1 MKDLKTI
8 VNIVKQE
15 LYIMTPKQ
23 KKMSLFLF
31 LVVFIGSIMELLGVT
46 AILPFIQSLLDVD
59 GLKQIWIVKNIID
72 FFHLQNQYQ
81 IIYIMAFFVI
91 LIYLFKNLYLL
102 WSSNVQYKFRYKF
115 QRELSSRML
124 SAYMR
129 RPYEYFLTINSA
141 QVLRSIEGDVI
152 AVFGIYE
159 FFFKILSCLL
169 NIVLIGIFLLYT
181 DYIMAIGVLFLSFI
195 SFTIIMCV
203 FKKLLS
209 GVGKAQREA
218 SMMTKKYAY
227 QAVNG
232 IKEIHVMKKNEFFI
246 QKYDTAY
253 LQQNKMEKK
262 YSFLNECPEKI
273 IEMSCIAG
281 ILAIVCIRLAIGV
294 DISKFVS
301 QLSVFAVAAFRIL
314 PSISRLIGYVS
325 GLVYARPALEDA
337 YNQLIEVEKHEKQI
351 SGYIR
356 ENRREEAVKEFMFQD
371 KIEIKGIVWK
381 YPNSEEYVLDSL
393 DLIIHK
399 GESIGFIGAS
409 GAGKTTLSDIILG
422 LFKPLAGNVFA
433 DGIDIYTIPEV
444 WAKTIG
450 YVPQAVYL
458 TDDTIR
464 NNIAFGEEE
473 QDIEDNK
480 VWEALEQAQFKEY
493 VEKMPLS
500 LDTMVGERGI
510 RLSGGQKQR
519 IAIARALYY
528 NPDII
533 VLDEATSAL
542 DNETEKAVMES
553 IDALQ
558 KKKTLIIVAHR
569 LSTLKNCDRVFEI
582 QKGKAKEVSLK
593 EMGKTGIETKQ
604 QY

>member
-8 VNIVKQE
+8 VNMVKQE

-23 KKMSLFLF
+23 KKVSLFLF
-31 LVVFIGSIMELLGVT
+31 LIVFIGSIMELLGVT
-46 AILPFIQSLLDVD
+46 AILPFIQSLLDVE
-59 GLKQIWIVKNIID
+59 GLDEIWLVKNIID
-72 FFHLQNQYQ
+72 FFHLYDQYQ
-81 IIYIMAFFVI
+81 IIYIMAFLVV

-102 WSSNVQYKFRYKF
+102 WSSNMQYKFRYLF

-129 RPYEYFLTINSA
+129 RPYEYFLNINSA

-159 FFFKILSCLL
+159 FFFKILACLL
-169 NIVLIGIFLLYT
+169 NILLIGIFLIYT
-181 DYIMAIGVLFLSFI
+181 DYIMAIGVLFSSFI
-195 SFTIIMCV
+195 SFAIIMYV
-203 FKKLLS
+203 FKRLLN

-218 SMMTKKYAY
+218 SMLTKKYAY

-246 QKYDTAY
+246 QKYDAAY
-253 LQQNKMEKK
+253 FQQSKMEKK

-273 IEMSCIAG
+273 IEMSCITG
-281 ILAIVCIRLAIGV
+281 ILVIVCIRLAIGV
-294 DISKFVS
+294 DINKFVS
-301 QLSVFAVAAFRIL
+301 QLSIFAVAAFRIL
-314 PSISRLIGYVS
+314 PSVSRLIGYVN
-325 GLVYARPALEDA
+325 GLVYSRPALEDA
-337 YNQLIEVEKHEKQI
+337 YYQLLEVEKYEEQI

-356 ENRREEAVKEFMFQD
+356 DNRQEETEKGFTFQD

-381 YPNSEEYVLDSL
+381 YPNSEECVLDSL

-422 LFKPLAGNVFA
+422 LFKPLSGNIFA
-433 DGIDIYTIPEV
+433 DGVDIYTIPKA

-473 QDIEDNK
+473 QNIEDDR
-480 VWEALEQAQFKEY
+480 VWNALEQAQFKGY
-493 VEKMPLS
+493 VEKMPLR
-500 LDTMVGERGI
+500 LDTIVGERGI

-542 DNETEKAVMES
+542 DNETEKAVMEA

-558 KKKTLIIVAHR
+558 KQKTLIIVAHR
-569 LSTLKNCDRVFEI
+569 LSTLKNCDRIYEI
-582 QKGKAKEVSLK
+582 QNGRAIEVSLK
-593 EMGKTGIETKQ
+593 EKEAMESGKK
-604 QY
+604 